1 MSQRVSRVLGTD
13 HVGPALDVVA
23 QRPGGAESFANERV
37 DGGSR
42 GRLEDH
48 FILLRLHACK
58 QGSLGLGFFLGRL
71 H

>member
-1 MSQRVSRVLGTD
+1 
-13 HVGPALDVVA
+13 VVA
-23 QRPGGAESFANERV
+23 QGPGGAESFANERV